1 MTNLKQAVAAS
12 VIATAFAIAPSAASA
27 QNPWAFDAR
36 SMEQRREAG
45 RQQTCRSYI
54 NEFNTIV
61 AFHNAERD
69 PQRRKQWRERL
80 DRIRENS
87 RPYNCGL
94 R

>member
-12 VIATAFAIAPSAASA
+12 LIATAFAMAPSPASA
-27 QNPWAFDAR
+27 QNPWGFDGR
-36 SMEQRREAG
+36 SMEQMREAG

-54 NEFNTIV
+54 NEFNVIV
-61 AFHNAERD
+61 GFHNAEKN
-69 PQRRKQWRERL
+69 PERRQQWKDRL